1 VAAVGAELDVA
12 IAQLNGLSNGSLGP
26 RTFKDGFNRLVDG
39 SPLAIDA
46 DDGHN
51 LVAHVQPLDGECT
64 QLTTEPLPCA
74 VTHSSAVTRAI
85 VLEIAIV
92 VPDILGGVI
101 MRVRKWGLPG
111 AALVLALGIAS
122 CHSGEQAVV
131 GVAQNAVKAEQK
143 AQATATERDSQRAQL
158 AAIPLPTKS
167 LYVDVHER
175 SAWTNPFISVGSDMI
190 SMRIL
195 MGDANTSN
203 IGQGTMLRPTAARS
217 QEVQL
222 RLSDLANAVSAVPAS
237 AWPYGRVIAVAEAPS
252 DPKDRPKVRRN
263 LEAAIQQLNDLGIV
277 VEEWP
282 AR

>member
-1 VAAVGAELDVA
+1 M
-12 IAQLNGLSNGSLGP
+12 
-26 RTFKDGFNRLVDG
+26 
-39 SPLAIDA
+39 
-46 DDGHN
+46 
-51 LVAHVQPLDGECT
+51 
-64 QLTTEPLPCA
+64 
-74 VTHSSAVTRAI
+74 
-85 VLEIAIV
+85 EIAIV
-92 VPDILGGVI
+92 APDILEGVM

-122 CHSGEQAVV
+122 CHTGEQAVV
-131 GVAQNAVKAEQK
+131 GVAQNAVNAEQK
-143 AQATATERDSQRAQL
+143 AQARATERDSQRAQL

-175 SAWTNPFISVGSDMI
+175 SAWNNPFVSVGSDMI

-203 IGQGTMLRPTAARS
+203 IGQGTMLRPTAART

-237 AWPYGRVIAVAEAPS
+237 AWPYGRVIAVAEAS
-252 DPKDRPKVRRN
+252 ENPKDRPKVRRN